1 MSYHI
6 YVTTLD
12 LNYYLFFRYRLI
24 RHSWNLSVHESLSV
38 EISTQTSYNSKEAED
53 LALALKTTN
62 LNKIHH
68 SLRTEITLLNI
79 AFLSD
84 NWILTSDIVT
94 PKYISLNSQESAHI
108 LFKCRRTV
116 DGQENKYT
124 SILLSSDQLGVPQLS
139 SAFRT
144 FARKSHLALLNAF
157 NLSHETKKRDG
168 TLILEWKGTLWDAV
182 SRRSVYGHTCV
193 PIEITMEDER
203 LDRLISDTIIDL
215 NTSINNEGQSEDN
228 ARYQVTFN
236 ILHPSIVKHD
246 FKKASCCVI
255 PVTLVLHNI
264 VEDLVTVNVNTVDV
278 RYVFKLRKYRSN
290 SN

>member
-1 MSYHI
+1 M
-6 YVTTLD
+6 
-12 LNYYLFFRYRLI
+12 
-24 RHSWNLSVHESLSV
+24 HESLSV

-68 SLRTEITLLNI
+68 SLTTEITLLNI

-124 SILLSSDQLGVPQLS
+124 SILLSSDQLGVPQLG

-144 FARKSHLALLNAF
+144 FARKNHLALLNAF

-168 TLILEWKGTLWDAV
+168 TLILEWRGTLWDAV

-215 NTSINNEGQSEDN
+215 NTSVNNEGQTENN

-246 FKKASCCVI
+246 FKKASCCVV

-278 RYVFKLRKYRSN
+278 RYVFKLQKYRSN